1 MGLFSL
7 FDKKRKVGGD
17 VESLLIGYLRVETSK
32 HVGHPVD
39 SIAFNDACE
48 SAGKALEGMLVP
60 LLNKNLQQKV
70 YDTVCAACPTRY
82 NEAFGQYM
90 VLLFVRF
97 GVIQGAIMAGKVKP
111 EEATLDI
118 VTDALHNQIKRVITQ
133 FQG

>member
-1 MGLFSL
+1 MGLFDL
-7 FDKKRKVGGD
+7 FDKKKKAGGD

-32 HVGHPVD
+32 HLGHPVD
-39 SIAFNDACE
+39 SKAFDDACA
-48 SAGKALEGMLVP
+48 SAGKALEASLVP
-60 LLNKNLQQKV
+60 LLDKGLQQQV
-70 YDTVCAACPTRY
+70 YDTVCAACPTRS

-97 GVIQGAIMAGKVKP
+97 CVIQGAIMAGKVKP

-118 VTDALHNQIKRVITQ
+118 VTDALHKQMKRVIAQ